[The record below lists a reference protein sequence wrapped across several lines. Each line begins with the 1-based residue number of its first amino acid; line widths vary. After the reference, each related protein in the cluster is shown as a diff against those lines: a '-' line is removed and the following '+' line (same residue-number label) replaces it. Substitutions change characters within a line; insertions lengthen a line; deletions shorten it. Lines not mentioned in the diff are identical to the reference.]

1 MTDSAITVLAGATG
15 DLGGRIAE
23 ALLERGAEV
32 RAIVRRGSARP
43 KVDALNRRGVDVVPV
58 DYDNFGEL
66 AEACAGASCVVSALS
81 GLRKVI
87 VEAQTSLLHA
97 AITVGVPRFIPS
109 DYAIDFPKLPDGR
122 NRNLDLRREFHG
134 RLDTAPIAAT
144 SILNGMFTDMLTGQA
159 PIVLPRVKR
168 VVYWG
173 DADQRMDFTTI
184 DDTALFTAAAAL
196 DHTTP
201 RFLRIAGDV
210 ISARGLMEVA
220 SDVYGTRFRL
230 FRAGGLGRLEKVIKV
245 ARFVA
250 PGDDELYPPWQGMQ
264 YLRDMLDGRAKL
276 KPLDNDHYG
285 QRRWTSARD
294 VLAIGRSEALG
305 RSAASRG

>member
-1 MTDSAITVLAGATG
+1 MTPRDPTTDSPITVLAGATG
-15 DLGGRIAE
+15 NLGGRIAE
-23 ALLERGAEV
+23 ALLDRGGAV
-32 RAIVRRGSARP
+32 RAIVRRGSPRG
-43 KVDALNRRGVDVVPV
+43 KVDSLRKRGADVISI
-58 DYDNFGEL
+58 DFDNFAEL
-66 AEACAGASCVVSALS
+66 AEACAGASCVVSALA
-81 GLRKVI
+81 GLRDVI

-134 RLDTAPIAAT
+134 RLDKAPIAAT
-144 SILNGMFTDMLTGQA
+144 SILSGMFTDMLTGQA

-173 DADQRMDFTTI
+173 DADQLMDFTTV
-184 DDTALFTAAAAL
+184 DDTARFTAAAAL
-196 DHTTP
+196 DQTTP

-210 ISARGLMEVA
+210 ISARGLMEIA
-220 SDVYGTRFRL
+220 SDVFGARFRL
-230 FRAGGLGRLEKVIKV
+230 FRAGGLGRFEKVIKLT
-245 ARFVA
+245 RFLA

-276 KPLDNDHYG
+276 TPLDNDRYG
-285 QRRWTSARD
+285 PRRWTTAQD
-294 VLAIGRSEALG
+294 VLEGMHGRE
-305 RSAASRG
+305 R